1 MLRFS
6 SLTRYQFIMI
16 TYHLSGVDR
25 EEKHFCVK
33 QVKRLPS
40 SKDGS
45 RFSEKYILQKYH
57 RLYFQVNGLK

>member
-33 QVKRLPS
+33 QVETASPS
-40 SKDGS
+40 SKDGI
-45 RFSEKYILQKYH
+45 RYREIE
-57 RLYFQVNGLK
+57 G

>member
-33 QVKRLPS
+33 QVKRLRRP
-40 SKDGS
+40 
-45 RFSEKYILQKYH
+45 
-57 RLYFQVNGLK
+57 

>member
-33 QVKRLPS
+33 QVKRLRRPQ
-40 SKDGS
+40 KDGF
-45 RFSEKYILQKYH
+45 RFSEK
-57 RLYFQVNGLK
+57 

>member
-1 MLRFS
+1 MTHCILRFS

-33 QVKRLPS
+33 QVKRKPS
-40 SKDGS
+40 SKG
-45 RFSEKYILQKYH
+45 RFP
-57 RLYFQVNGLK
+57 FQREIEG